1 MGKRA
6 RSHRAARRGGR
17 HGARADG
24 ATLRIHFGNDRHASA
39 RAVRPGGDGR
49 LHHAYLQDLLD
60 RKILFGSGAAKDETG
75 KRHAGGV
82 VILRAKSLDEAI
94 AIAGQEPYVREKQR
108 AMRVIPWQRTW
119 FGD

>member
-1 MGKRA
+1 MAHA
-6 RSHRAARRGGR
+6 RMEQLYVFISEMIDTPPPAP
-17 HGARADG
+17 
-24 ATLRIHFGNDRHASA
+24 FG
-39 RAVRPGGDGR
+39 PEEMGR